1 VTVKQL
7 VIAIVLVVVAPA
19 HADEP
24 LGAAAILGPP
34 RPFTIE
40 SFTTRYTHY
49 DQDGH
54 GFQSQAGP
62 LTFPRVPAGQPG
74 SEFVEVDQAQF
85 ELVARQGD
93 DIVHRLWIP
102 VDIVSAAS
110 PDALD
115 AVSTAS
121 RHVESGSIEL
131 ASNWQA
137 TRNNNFG
144 VVGGFHLE
152 PQFRS
157 WNMGAS
163 WARALAD
170 DNATLAISLAEVY
183 DWFDKFDTEGIRMG
197 RVSRS
202 STNANIGL
210 TQLLSPTTVAH
221 LDYGYTLQSGTLGN
235 TWNAVP
241 LVNGTVDIEIL
252 PKLRQRHALMGRLV
266 QALPWRGA
274 LHFAYRFYA
283 DDWGALAHTVE
294 AIVQQRVTSWLYVGA
309 TYRLYQQNGVSFYT
323 RLASLGAA
331 LRTADSDLAP
341 FFAHTVGGMFALDIP
356 LPRRVRILHVDF
368 AYEHYWRTNDLA
380 VNVYSTAV
388 GLRL

>member
-1 VTVKQL
+1 VSVRSL
-7 VIAIVLVVVAPA
+7 AIAVVLVAA
-19 HADEP
+19 TGARADDS
-24 LGAAAILGPP
+24 LGAAAILGAP

-40 SFTTRYTHY
+40 SMTTRYTHY

-54 GFQSQAGP
+54 GYQSQAGP
-62 LTFPRVPAGQPG
+62 MTFPRVRPGMPG

-85 ELVARQGD
+85 EVIARQGD

-102 VDIVSAAS
+102 LDIVSAAS

-115 AVSTAS
+115 AISTAS

-131 ASNWQA
+131 ASSWQA
-137 TRNNNFG
+137 TRHNNFG
-144 VVGGFHLE
+144 ISGGFHLE

-170 DNATLAISLAEVY
+170 DNATLALSIAEVY
-183 DWFDKFDTEGIRMG
+183 DWFDRFDTEGDRMG

-202 STNANIGL
+202 STNANLGL

-221 LDYGYTLQSGTLGN
+221 VDYGYTIQSGTLGN

-241 LVNGTVDIEIL
+241 LSIGIVGVEYL
-252 PKLRQRHALMGRLV
+252 PRIRQRHALMGRLA

-274 LHFAYRFYA
+274 LHASYRFYV
-283 DDWGALAHTVE
+283 DDWGVVAHTLE
-294 AIVQQRVTSWLYVGA
+294 GILQQRLASWLYIGA
-309 TYRLYQQNGVSFYT
+309 TYRFHQQNGARFYT
-323 RLASLGAA
+323 QLASLTVP

-341 FFAHTVGGMFALDIP
+341 FFAHTVGGMFAIDIP
-356 LPRRVRILHVDF
+356 VPRIHLLHLDV
-368 AYEHYWRTNDLA
+368 AYEHYWRTNDLG
-380 VNVYSTAV
+380 VNVYSAGL